1 METIALDE
9 ISSQVSYPTISDRVQ
24 STFIDTIFIIIM
36 MFVFASILDKYGD
49 SPDWIRIVLFFGI
62 WGVYEPLCTS
72 LGFTIG
78 NYIKC
83 IRVRAAANPMK
94 RINIFQAFVRYI
106 LKILLGWI
114 SFLTMH
120 FNPHRRAIH
129 DFASGS
135 IMIRKA

>member
-78 NYIKC
+78 NYITG
-83 IRVRAAANPMK
+83 IRVRTAANPMK
-94 RINIFQAFVRYI
+94 RINISRLLCVTF
-106 LKILLGWI
+106 LKYCCEGL
-114 SFLTMH
+114 
-120 FNPHRRAIH
+120 NR
-129 DFASGS
+129 
-135 IMIRKA
+135 